1 MKGVV
6 LCLAADRRS
15 LAGATNTNENPASR
29 PAGMTRLLSQIAGVS
44 MARWRAEAG
53 IGLHQNRGFGPV
65 HHTTGGGAIDMRILG

>member
-15 LAGATNTNENPASR
+15 LAGATNTNENPASHL
-29 PAGMTRLLSQIAGVS
+29 AGMTRLLSQIAGVS

-65 HHTTGGGAIDMRILG
+65 HHTPRCGAIDMRVLG